1 MVVGHPPRG
10 SLRAN
15 ARGPRTARRDRPR
28 SGRRRDPWGC
38 VGQVAE
44 QTFDIGRDAV
54 LSGGWPA
61 RIPGVTFDRQCG
73 SSRQAVSFAA
83 ASVIAGHYDLV
94 VAGGV
99 ELMSRAP
106 MGSNRMKAC
115 PFAEGFRS
123 HYGDAAPGQGVGAE
137 MVVEPWGFSRVQLD
151 EFSLPVARQGAAAHD
166 EGVRGK
172 HHIARRRSRKRRTL
186 NDSGDGLGGRWKRTC
201 IQLKSS

>member
-1 MVVGHPPRG
+1 
-10 SLRAN
+10 
-15 ARGPRTARRDRPR
+15 
-28 SGRRRDPWGC
+28 
-38 VGQVAE
+38 
-44 QTFDIGRDAV
+44 V

-123 HYGDAAPGQGVGAE
+123 HYGDAAPGQGVGVGVGAK

-166 EGVRGK
+166 ESVRGK
-172 HHIARRRSRKRRTL
+172 RHIARRCSRKRRTL
-186 NDSGDGLGGRWKRTC
+186 DDSRDGVGGGGSE
-201 IQLKSS
+201 LLHSSNRLRGGNSRA